1 MDIAV
6 CVIALIIAAGLGFI
20 PASIAKKKG
29 YDKYA
34 LWWFYGWMLFIVAI
48 IHAACLPDK
57 TVQTIPIQSA
67 SQAIPATPVSNI
79 GQNAADELRKYKELL
94 DIGALTQE
102 EFDAKKAQLLKFL

>member
-6 CVIALIIAAGLGFI
+6 CVIALIIATGLGFI

-29 YDKYA
+29 YNKYA

-57 TVQTIPIQSA
+57 TVQTIPIQSTSRVVSA
-67 SQAIPATPVSNI
+67 APVLDV
-79 GQNAADELRKYKELL
+79 GQSAADELKKYKELL
-94 DIGALTQE
+94 DIGVLTQE
-102 EFDAKKAQLLKFL
+102 EFDARKVQLLKYL